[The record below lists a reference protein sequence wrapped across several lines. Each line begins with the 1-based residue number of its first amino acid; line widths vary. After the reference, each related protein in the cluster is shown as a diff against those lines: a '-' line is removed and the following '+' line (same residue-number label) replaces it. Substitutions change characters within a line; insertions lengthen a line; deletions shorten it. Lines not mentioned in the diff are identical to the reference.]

1 MGGSFFIL
9 LITNYKNLIQYY
21 CYVCGIGGI
30 LDNKPFILNK
40 KKLKKWNMELER
52 IKKEEYIILDELD
65 KAYKDLEE
73 YI

>member
-1 MGGSFFIL
+1 MIMHDIICSNIRIAEL
-9 LITNYKNLIQYY
+9 KLKRVRLEKEHL
-21 CYVCGIGGI
+21 

-40 KKLKKWNMELER
+40 KKLKKWNMDLER
-52 IKKEEYIILDELD
+52 IKQEEYIILDELD

>member
-1 MGGSFFIL
+1 MLMHDIICSNIRIAEL
-9 LITNYKNLIQYY
+9 KLKRVRLEKEHL
-21 CYVCGIGGI
+21 

-52 IKKEEYIILDELD
+52 IKQEEYIILDELD

>member
-1 MGGSFFIL
+1 MIMHDIICSNIRIAEL
-9 LITNYKNLIQYY
+9 KLKRVRLEKEHL
-21 CYVCGIGGI
+21 

-40 KKLKKWNMELER
+40 KKLKKWNMDLER
-52 IKKEEYIILDELD
+52 IKQKEYIILDELD

>member
-1 MGGSFFIL
+1 MIMHDIICSNIRIAEL
-9 LITNYKNLIQYY
+9 KLKRVRLEKEHL
-21 CYVCGIGGI
+21 

-52 IKKEEYIILDELD
+52 IKQEEYIILDELD

>member
-1 MGGSFFIL
+1 MIMHDIICSNIRIAEL
-9 LITNYKNLIQYY
+9 KLKRVRLEKEHL
-21 CYVCGIGGI
+21 
-30 LDNKPFILNK
+30 LDNKAVILNK

-52 IKKEEYIILDELD
+52 IKQEEYIILDELD

>member
-1 MGGSFFIL
+1 MIMHDIICSNIRIAEL
-9 LITNYKNLIQYY
+9 KLKRVRLEKEHL
-21 CYVCGIGGI
+21 

-52 IKKEEYIILDELD
+52 IKQEEYIILDDLD
-65 KAYKDLEE
+65 KAYKDLEA

>member
-1 MGGSFFIL
+1 MIMHDIICSNIRIAEL
-9 LITNYKNLIQYY
+9 KLKRVRLEKEHL
-21 CYVCGIGGI
+21 

-52 IKKEEYIILDELD
+52 IKQEEYIILDELD
-65 KAYKDLEE
+65 KAYKALEE